1 VATDPHKTV
10 RYAILFAVD
19 GAMLLRYGPLA
30 GYIATIFLANLSLQY
45 LGWCAPGG
53 PCVVPVWP
61 GLVAPSGVLWA
72 GLAFTLRDL
81 VQEEHGR
88 LWTVVAI
95 VVGAGLSA
103 LVSPQFAAASGLAF
117 LLSELADFAV
127 YTPLRRR
134 NWIAAVALSN
144 SVGLVA
150 DSVLFLSLA
159 FGSLDF
165 LAGQIVGKLWMTLLA
180 VILLWTWRQRWA
192 PASVAVNAPR
202 R

>member
-1 VATDPHKTV
+1 
-10 RYAILFAVD
+10 
-19 GAMLLRYGPLA
+19 MLLRYGPLA

-45 LGWCAPGG
+45 LGRCAPGG

-81 VQEEHGR
+81 VQEENGR
-88 LWTVVAI
+88 LWTLLAI
-95 VVGAGLSA
+95 VAGAALSA
-103 LVSPQFAAASGLAF
+103 LISPQFAAASGIAF
-117 LLSELADFAV
+117 LLSELADFGV

-144 SVGLVA
+144 TVGLIA
-150 DSVLFLSLA
+150 DSILFLYLA

-180 VILLWTWRQRWA
+180 VVLLWTWRQRWA
-192 PASVAVNAPR
+192 PQSRAINAPR
-202 R
+202 QSR